1 VGIGLFFARMAQEL
15 AALRPRAAYVGVALV
30 VGATL
35 PLLAFPLGQL
45 AEFYEESQE
54 DGFGNAGYLRTL
66 EQLRAARVP
75 GEPVLL
81 DEAVRTVKSP
91 GGGNAGA
98 SFEWLLAVSRVPV
111 RIWQPDDGGEELVG
125 RPAILHRSTTAEL
138 DDSLELTPLDGR
150 SLNGRNR
157 PSYRAYRVGSGR

>member
-1 VGIGLFFARMAQEL
+1 V
-15 AALRPRAAYVGVALV
+15 
-30 VGATL
+30 
-35 PLLAFPLGQL
+35 PLLVFPLGQL

-66 EQLRAARVP
+66 DQLRAARAP

-98 SFEWLLAVSRVPV
+98 SFEWLLAVSQVPV
-111 RIWQPDDGGEELVG
+111 RTWQPIDGPRELVG
-125 RPAILHRSTTAEL
+125 RLAVLHRSTTAEL
-138 DDSLELTPLDGR
+138 DDSVELTPLDGR
-150 SLNGRNR
+150 SHNGRDR
-157 PSYRAYRVGSGR
+157 PSYRAYRVGGMFPSPSALP